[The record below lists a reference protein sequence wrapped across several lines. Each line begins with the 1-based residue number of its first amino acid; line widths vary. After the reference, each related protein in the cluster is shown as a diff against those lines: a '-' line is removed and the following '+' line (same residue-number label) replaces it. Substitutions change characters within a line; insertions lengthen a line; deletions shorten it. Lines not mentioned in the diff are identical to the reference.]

1 MWWILK
7 TLSWLKWAGLSQSN
21 WLTVRRRE
29 STFTRTCRWYSNKDQ
44 TWPQSHFGTLKK
56 RILRRGVFVYWGWKR
71 LLVKA
76 VKDFPR
82 YTPENFIV
90 WQVGKST
97 MKMYSLLRN
106 CIFLAV
112 VTPITP
118 QKAGKFR
125 IENFLTVVLNPGAVI
140 PQLPTPS
147 WMFWRLK
154 PNSSDVVVQDL
165 GCCIFFRGVF
175 VFLVRLA
182 GGSTTL
188 AAGSTTLAVSK
199 CLVNLFPPKELFP
212 DLFLGLNYSPLVFP
226 QEFFENST
234 LI

>member
-1 MWWILK
+1 MTSVPLRDSEK
-7 TLSWLKWAGLSQSN
+7 ENTQAGCFRLLRMKKITCQGCQGFSKIH
-21 WLTVRRRE
+21 
-29 STFTRTCRWYSNKDQ
+29 TRKLYSMA
-44 TWPQSHFGTLKK
+44 
-56 RILRRGVFVYWGWKR
+56 GWKIHHEDVLPLEKLHFSSCR
-71 LLVKA
+71 
-76 VKDFPR
+76 D
-82 YTPENFIV
+82 TN
-90 WQVGKST
+90 
-97 MKMYSLLRN
+97 YSPKGRKIPNWKLPDSSL
-106 CIFLAV
+106 
-112 VTPITP
+112 
-118 QKAGKFR
+118 
-125 IENFLTVVLNPGAVI
+125 ESGAVI